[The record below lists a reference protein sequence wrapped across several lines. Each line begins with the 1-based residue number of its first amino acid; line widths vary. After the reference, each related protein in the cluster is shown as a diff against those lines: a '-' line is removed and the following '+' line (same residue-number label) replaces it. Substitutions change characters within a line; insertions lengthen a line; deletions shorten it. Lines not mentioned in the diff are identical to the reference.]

1 MREETGKYPR
11 LFSLLLLL
19 SLGIGYNNC
28 RKNEER
34 SRMKEV
40 KLTDREKT
48 IELGERVGQ
57 RLKAGDVLVL
67 DGDLGAGKTTFTK
80 GLAKGL
86 DIPDLIKSPTFTII
100 REYHDGRLP
109 LYHMDAYR
117 LENGG
122 AEDLG
127 LEEYF
132 DSDGVSVVEWAQF
145 VEDELPAEF
154 LAIHFKRT
162 DDENTRLLQFEPHG
176 HHFEQVVT
184 EL

>member
-1 MREETGKYPR
+1 MESLTLTNRDATIALGKK
-11 LFSLLLLL
+11 
-19 SLGIGYNNC
+19 IGQQL
-28 RKNEER
+28 
-34 SRMKEV
+34 V
-40 KLTDREKT
+40 
-48 IELGERVGQ
+48 
-57 RLKAGDVLVL
+57 AGNVLVL

-80 GLAKGL
+80 GLAAGL
-86 DIPDLIKSPTFTII
+86 DIPDIIKSPTFTII
-100 REYHDGRLP
+100 HEYHDGRLP

-132 DSDGVSVVEWAQF
+132 DGNGVSVVEWAEF

-162 DDENTRLLQFEPHG
+162 DDDNTRLLEFEPHG
-176 HHFEQVVT
+176 QHFKQIVKSVVK
-184 EL
+184 

>member
-1 MREETGKYPR
+1 MKKIEMASRET
-11 LFSLLLLL
+11 
-19 SLGIGYNNC
+19 
-28 RKNEER
+28 
-34 SRMKEV
+34 
-40 KLTDREKT
+40 T
-48 IELGERVGQ
+48 IALGEKIGQ
-57 RLKAGDVLVL
+57 QLQAGDVLVL

-86 DIPDLIKSPTFTII
+86 AIPDIIKSPTFTII
-100 REYHDGRLP
+100 HEYHDGRLP

-132 DSDGVSVVEWAQF
+132 DSEGVSVVEWAEF
-145 VEDELPAEF
+145 VEDELPEDF

-162 DDENTRLLQFEPHG
+162 ADESKRVLEFEPHG
-176 HHFEQVVT
+176 AHFAAIVDNVVA
-184 EL
+184 